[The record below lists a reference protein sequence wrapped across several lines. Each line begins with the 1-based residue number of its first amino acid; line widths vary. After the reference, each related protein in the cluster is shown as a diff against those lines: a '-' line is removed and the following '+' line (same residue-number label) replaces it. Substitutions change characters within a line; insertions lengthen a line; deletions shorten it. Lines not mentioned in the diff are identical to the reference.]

1 MFVLHILASL
11 AAVDVDVDVVDD
23 VDVDV
28 DADTDSAVVENV
40 HAVAV
45 VVAVVVVYLCVDYTV
60 VLSAAVVLF
69 VECCDVWLDNT
80 VWPDFN
86 LFLLLF
92 VVVVRGGV
100 YFTHKNI

>member
-11 AAVDVDVDVVDD
+11 AAVDVGVDVVD
-23 VDVDV
+23 DVDV

-45 VVAVVVVYLCVDYTV
+45 VVVVVYLCVDYTV